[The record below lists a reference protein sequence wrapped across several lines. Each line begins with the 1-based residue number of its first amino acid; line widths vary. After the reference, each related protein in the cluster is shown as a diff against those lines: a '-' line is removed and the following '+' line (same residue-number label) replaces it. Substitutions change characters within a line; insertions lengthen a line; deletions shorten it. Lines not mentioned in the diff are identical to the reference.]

1 MEESNNKIKSGG
13 ELVADVLVANG
24 IDHVFTLCGGHISP
38 ILVSSKALG
47 IKVVD
52 VRHEANAAFAADA
65 YARLTGRPGICAVT
79 AGPGI
84 TNTITAVTNARLAE
98 SPLVILGGATATVLR
113 GRGALQ
119 DIDQI
124 ALIRSNVK
132 FATKVTSVKD
142 VVPKLQKAISVAV
155 SGVQGPVFVEL
166 PLDVLYPKD
175 IVKPLYGVK
184 EKHEVK
190 STNDWIFNSYL
201 KWRLNKLFRPNKT
214 SIRPVSASYPKVKP
228 SSQIVNLV
236 RESKRPVLVVGSQAL
251 HDVSVVKD
259 LADSIKKLGIPT
271 YLSGMARGLLGKG
284 NEIQM
289 RHKRRKA
296 LREADLVI
304 LSGVP
309 MDFRLDYGRQFGRKT
324 EVVNLNLDP
333 KQLKLNTMLKPVR
346 HRLLTSPSH
355 YVIALQQAV
364 GSHSSPEW
372 MSSLRNRDDLRN
384 EEITKLSEEEPE
396 KYLNPLYVVRVIEE
410 HLDEDSMII
419 GDGGDFLGSA
429 SYVLSPRK
437 PLSWLDP
444 GAFGTLG
451 PGAGFAMASK
461 LIRPDSEVWIIYGD
475 GSAGYSLMEI
485 DTMVR
490 HGLPVIIV
498 IGNDGAWAQIA
509 REQVEFFDDAVA
521 TELGHAN
528 YEMIAGAF
536 GAEGIKVETK
546 EELEPAVK
554 RAKSIARGGKPVI
567 LNVLLGKSDFRKGSI
582 SV

>member
-284 NEIQM
+284 SEIQM

-304 LSGVP
+304 LCGVP
-309 MDFRLDYGRQFGRKT
+309 MDFRLDYGWQFGRKT

>member
-251 HDVSVVKD
+251 HDVSIVKD

-284 NEIQM
+284 SGIQM

-304 LSGVP
+304 LCGVP

>member
-284 NEIQM
+284 SEIQM

>member
-1 MEESNNKIKSGG
+1 MKSGG

-38 ILVSSKALG
+38 ILVSCKALG
-47 IKVVD
+47 IRVLD

-142 VVPKLQKAISVAV
+142 VVPRLQEAISVAV

-190 STNDWIFNSYL
+190 SMNDWIFNSYL

-214 SIRPVSASYPKVKP
+214 SIRPVSPSYPKVAP
-228 SSQIVNLV
+228 SSQIVSLV

-251 HDVSVVKD
+251 HDVSVVDD

-284 NEIQM
+284 SEIQM

-304 LSGVP
+304 LCGVP

-355 YVIALQQAV
+355 YVIALQHAV

-372 MSSLRNRDDLRN
+372 MSSLRDRDDLRN
-384 EEITKLSEEEPE
+384 EEIVRLSEEEPE
-396 KYLNPLYVVRVIEE
+396 KYLNPLFVVRVIEE

-461 LIRPDSEVWIIYGD
+461 LVRPDSEVWIIYGD
-475 GSAGYSLMEI
+475 GSAGYSLMEV

-528 YEMIAGAF
+528 YEKIAGAF

-546 EELEPAVK
+546 EELEPAIK
-554 RAKSIARGGKPVI
+554 KAKSIASGGKPVI
-567 LNVLLGKSDFRKGSI
+567 LNILLGKSDFRKGSI

>member
-284 NEIQM
+284 SEIQM

-304 LSGVP
+304 LCGVP